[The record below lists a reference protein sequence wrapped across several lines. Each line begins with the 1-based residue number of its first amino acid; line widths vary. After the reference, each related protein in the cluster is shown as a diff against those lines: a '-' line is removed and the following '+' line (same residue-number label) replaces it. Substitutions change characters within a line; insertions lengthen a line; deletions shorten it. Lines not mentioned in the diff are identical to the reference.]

1 MTIECIVRDGMLVPT
16 GPVPYPDGSY
26 FEMEQTGP
34 NSFLVTRIVTDLEEV
49 TRILAERDKTSNT
62 PND

>member
-1 MTIECIVRDGMLVPT
+1 MTIEYIVRDGMLVPT
-16 GPVPYPDGSY
+16 SPVPYPDGSY
-26 FEMEQTGP
+26 FEMERTGS

-49 TRILAERDKTSNT
+49 ARILAERNKTLNT